1 MWVLSFLPEWVF
13 HLILCIGLLGTVGG
27 WVLKKFPSLAAHSTL
42 IQITGIV
49 LLIVS
54 IWYEGGIA
62 KDAEYRLKIAELS
75 QKASEAEAKAAEAN
89 AQIEYIYVNK
99 VQKIKDVQIVIKER
113 VIKDASVIDKNCKVS
128 PEAINLLNASAKNE
142 LPGDKK

>member
-1 MWVLSFLPEWVF
+1 MWALDFLPDWIF
-13 HLILCIGLLGTVGG
+13 HVMLLTGLLGTVGG
-27 WVLKKFPSLAAHSTL
+27 WVLRKFPNLSAHAL
-42 IQITGIV
+42 PIQIIGIV

-54 IWYEGGIA
+54 VWYEGGIA

-113 VIKDASVIDKNCKVS
+113 VIKDASAIDKNCKVS

>member
-13 HLILCIGLLGTVGG
+13 HLMLCIGLLGTVGG
-27 WVLKKFPSLAAHSTL
+27 WVLKKFPTLSAHSPL

-113 VIKDASVIDKNCKVS
+113 VIKDASAIDKNCKVS
-128 PEAINLLNASAKNE
+128 PEAISLLNASAKNE

>member
-13 HLILCIGLLGTVGG
+13 HLMLCIGLLGTVGG
-27 WVLKKFPSLAAHSTL
+27 WVSKKFPTLSAHSTL

-128 PEAINLLNASAKNE
+128 PEAISLLNASAKNE

>member
-13 HLILCIGLLGTVGG
+13 HLMLCIGLLGTAGG

-128 PEAINLLNASAKNE
+128 SEAISLLNASAKNE

>member
-1 MWVLSFLPEWVF
+1 MWVLSFLPDWVF

-27 WVLKKFPSLAAHSTL
+27 WVLKKFPTLSAHSPL

-113 VIKDASVIDKNCKVS
+113 VIKDASAIDKNCKVS

>member
-13 HLILCIGLLGTVGG
+13 HLMLCIGLLGTVGG

-75 QKASEAEAKAAEAN
+75 QKASEAKAAEAN

-113 VIKDASVIDKNCKVS
+113 VIKDASAIDKNCKVS
-128 PEAINLLNASAKNE
+128 PEAISLLNASAKNE

>member
-13 HLILCIGLLGTVGG
+13 HLMLCIGLLGTVGG

-128 PEAINLLNASAKNE
+128 SEAISLLNASAKNE

>member
-13 HLILCIGLLGTVGG
+13 HLMLCIGLLGTVGG
-27 WVLKKFPSLAAHSTL
+27 WVLKKFPTLSAHSTL

-128 PEAINLLNASAKNE
+128 PEAISLVNASAKNE

>member
-1 MWVLSFLPEWVF
+1 M
-13 HLILCIGLLGTVGG
+13 
-27 WVLKKFPSLAAHSTL
+27 
-42 IQITGIV
+42 

-128 PEAINLLNASAKNE
+128 SEAISLLNASAKNE

>member
-1 MWVLSFLPEWVF
+1 MWVLSFLPDWVF

-27 WVLKKFPSLAAHSTL
+27 WVLKKFPTLSAHSPS

-49 LLIVS
+49 LLVVS

>member
-1 MWVLSFLPEWVF
+1 
-13 HLILCIGLLGTVGG
+13 
-27 WVLKKFPSLAAHSTL
+27 
-42 IQITGIV
+42 
-49 LLIVS
+49 
-54 IWYEGGIA
+54 
-62 KDAEYRLKIAELS
+62 LS

-128 PEAINLLNASAKNE
+128 PEAISLLNASAKNE

>member
-13 HLILCIGLLGTVGG
+13 HLMLCIGLLGTVGG
-27 WVLKKFPSLAAHSTL
+27 WVLKKFPTLSAHSPL

-128 PEAINLLNASAKNE
+128 PEAISLLNASAKNE